1 MEMASLT
8 RGASE
13 SLQAPAIQ
21 IEDFRGDLAQVAA
34 LIQES
39 WQENGTQGLFY
50 TPEFLASRL
59 EYPGSNYSLAPTLY
73 QGDKPCA
80 FIAGFPRTF
89 LYKGRQLRAMLCTL
103 LSVSSE
109 FKKTGYGIVLWS
121 ELAKRARA
129 AGYDAMV
136 NYCVEGESM
145 NGMIVGCCRMLK
157 LPTERV
163 FSAHYLMRVLQPRA
177 VSAPA
182 GQPDNLAEKFR
193 RAVALIG
200 NDTTLRRV
208 WTEPETQWQLHR
220 HDGLV
225 VSHSAGGRQG
235 LLTAYLMHAANP
247 LRTKCLLI
255 EDILWGT
262 LESEERLALVQRL
275 LDQGTQAGARMAFLP
290 RLGYADLTPFQAARF
305 RTSPRTLHCYLTVFN
320 GVPVPEPAPSMYLDV
335 I

>member
-1 MEMASLT
+1 
-8 RGASE
+8 
-13 SLQAPAIQ
+13 
-21 IEDFRGDLAQVAA
+21 
-34 LIQES
+34 
-39 WQENGTQGLFY
+39 
-50 TPEFLASRL
+50 
-59 EYPGSNYSLAPTLY
+59 
-73 QGDKPCA
+73 
-80 FIAGFPRTF
+80 
-89 LYKGRQLRAMLCTL
+89 
-103 LSVSSE
+103 
-109 FKKTGYGIVLWS
+109 
-121 ELAKRARA
+121 
-129 AGYDAMV
+129 MV
-136 NYCVEGESM
+136 NYCVDGESM
-145 NGMIVGCCRMLK
+145 NGMIVGSCRMLK
-157 LPTERV
+157 LPTQRV
-163 FSAHYLMRVLQPRA
+163 FSVHYLMRVLQPKA
-177 VSAPA
+177 AHAPA
-182 GQPDNLAEKFR
+182 DHPDHHLAEKFQ
-193 RAVALIG
+193 RAAGWIS
-200 NDTTLRRV
+200 NATSLRRV

-320 GVPVPEPAPSMYLDV
+320 GVPVPETVPSMYLDV

>member
-1 MEMASLT
+1 MASLT
-8 RGASE
+8 RGVSAT
-13 SLQAPAIQ
+13 LQAPAIQ
-21 IEDFRGDLAQVAA
+21 IEDFRGDFAHVAA

-39 WQENGTQGLFY
+39 WQENGAQGLFY
-50 TPEFLASRL
+50 TSEFLASCL
-59 EYPGSNYSLAPTLY
+59 NYPGASFSLAPTLY
-73 QGDKPCA
+73 QGDRPCA
-80 FIAGFPRTF
+80 FVAGFPRTF
-89 LYKGRQLRAMLCTL
+89 VYKRRELRAMLCTL

-136 NYCVEGESM
+136 NYCVDGESM

-225 VSHSAGGRQG
+225 VSHSAGGREG
-235 LLTAYLMHAANP
+235 LLTAYLMQAANP

-255 EDILWGT
+255 EDVLWGT
-262 LESEERLALVQRL
+262 LESDERLILVERL
-275 LDQGTQAGARMAFLP
+275 LDQGIQAGAKMAFLP
-290 RLGYADLTPFQAARF
+290 RLGYADLTPFRAARF

-320 GVPVPEPAPSMYLDV
+320 GVPAPEPVPSMYLDV